1 MFIEEDLLIAFG
13 GDIIEL
19 KKNELLFKDNSVPA
33 NYYQIRKG
41 KIKLTN
47 LQAGNREFIQSL
59 HLRGECVGEIFLFS
73 SYHYPLAAVAM
84 EDCTVLR
91 LERGALFKLLK
102 ADFEIQLKLF
112 QYIAERM
119 RFNFIFLNSL
129 LYDDAAGR
137 LLTILNF
144 VKDTHHQQEQY
155 CCKIPYTRKDIASLT
170 GLRIETVIRTFKK
183 MEHAGILKI
192 IRGKI
197 FY

>member
-19 KKNELLFKDNSVPA
+19 KKMNCFL
-33 NYYQIRKG
+33 
-41 KIKLTN
+41 KI
-47 LQAGNREFIQSL
+47 REFLPIITRYEKERLNLRISRQKTGSL
-59 HLRGECVGEIFLFS
+59 SR
-73 SYHYPLAAVAM
+73 
-84 EDCTVLR
+84 
-91 LERGALFKLLK
+91 

-112 QYIAERM
+112 QHIAERM
-119 RFNFIFLNSL
+119 RFNSILLNSL
-129 LYDDAAGR
+129 PYDDAAGR

-144 VKDTHHQQEQY
+144 VKDSPDKHEQY

-170 GLRIETVIRTFKK
+170 GLRIETVIRIFKK

-192 IRGKI
+192 IKGKN